1 MDLKKRIEKDSEWK
15 VTTNQKKVEVQVVKS
30 AYKSPITFSEVR
42 NKYVTS
48 AQDSRRDQAAT
59 EGIDKKWVSA
69 FIKPKNDEDSLGRQ
83 KVKFYNENGEEMAS
97 QG

>member
-1 MDLKKRIEKDSEWK
+1 MDLKKRIEKDSDWK
-15 VTTNQKKVEVQVVKS
+15 VTTNQKKVEKEVVKS
-30 AYKSPITFSEVR
+30 AYKSPISFSEVR
-42 NKYVTS
+42 NKYVT
-48 AQDSRRDQAAT
+48 AVQDSVRDQAS

-69 FIKPKNDEDSLGRQ
+69 FIKPKNAEDSLGRQ